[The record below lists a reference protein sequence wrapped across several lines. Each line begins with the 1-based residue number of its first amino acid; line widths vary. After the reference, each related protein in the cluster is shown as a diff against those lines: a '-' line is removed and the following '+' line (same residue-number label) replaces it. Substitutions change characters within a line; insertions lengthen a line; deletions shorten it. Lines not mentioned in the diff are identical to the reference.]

1 MYVCRSGRYI
11 EKKFIPDPHTHTH
24 THTHAHTRTHRHQA
38 RSLDVVPD
46 CGDDA
51 AVGLVHHEHT
61 HRPSSLHQLLLHHLL
76 GALQGRRREGGREGR
91 GRERR
96 RKGER
101 GEGEREEGREGRG
114 REGGREGEREG
125 VWVVTDTHVYTLRE

>member
-24 THTHAHTRTHRHQA
+24 THTHMHTHARTDTKHS
-38 RSLDVVPD
+38 SLDVVPD

-91 GRERR
+91 REGGREGRR
-96 RKGER
+96 EGGREG
-101 GEGEREEGREGRG
+101 GEREEGREGGRG
-114 REGGREGEREG
+114 EGEREGGREYG
-125 VWVVTDTHVYTLRE
+125 L